1 MVKKIVQRATGGGR
15 PLHILMIRSR
25 IVSSSLRNLK
35 SIIWPRWAVSSSL
48 QSLEIVTWRATAV
61 PVITVAIYQRE
72 AREIWSRAI
81 TEAPAAAAVGEI
93 PRPLRGRGIWT
104 TLTWRRRM
112 GWTFIS
118 LTRMRTGDLAELM
131 LMTAHQL
138 GFLCE

>member
-1 MVKKIVQRATGGGR
+1 
-15 PLHILMIRSR
+15 MICSR

-72 AREIWSRAI
+72 AREIWSRAT
-81 TEAPAAAAVGEI
+81 TEAPAAAAGEI
-93 PRPLRGRGIWT
+93 PRRLRGRGIWT

-131 LMTAHQL
+131 LTTVRQP
-138 GFLCE
+138 GFLFE